1 MIVLLLKVT
10 VLVAAALCALPLLR
24 RSTSAMRHLICAIA
38 LSGVLLLPLTLAF
51 KPHTI
56 AVRMPVVFTTAASL
70 STSAAAHRF
79 PTLAVF
85 WALGTSVLLLRL
97 ALGYRRLAKIMGTA
111 ERTTDFAPV
120 YRADEISVPVV
131 SGLFRPVI
139 LLPAEADS
147 WPLNQRVA
155 ALRHELAHIHRKDLW
170 TSLIAHLACAVYWFH
185 PLVWA
190 VARQLREEQETA
202 CDDAVLS
209 AGFEPANYAEAL
221 LATARQL
228 TSTSLIGCHMLT
240 HQTLKSRI
248 ARLLDGSLPRTSS
261 TTSLRLAGVLSIA
274 LLGCIGLTYAEQ
286 QAPAANEGK
295 VYKIGGEV
303 TAPHVIFKV
312 DPQYTEEARAAKID
326 GQVTLSVVIGAD
338 GMAHQ
343 INVTSTPDAGL
354 GTKAVE
360 AVEQWKFQPATLKG
374 EAVPVKATIEVN
386 FKIK

>member
-1 MIVLLLKVT
+1 
-10 VLVAAALCALPLLR
+10 
-24 RSTSAMRHLICAIA
+24 
-38 LSGVLLLPLTLAF
+38 
-51 KPHTI
+51 
-56 AVRMPVVFTTAASL
+56 
-70 STSAAAHRF
+70 
-79 PTLAVF
+79 
-85 WALGTSVLLLRL
+85 
-97 ALGYRRLAKIMGTA
+97 
-111 ERTTDFAPV
+111 
-120 YRADEISVPVV
+120 
-131 SGLFRPVI
+131 
-139 LLPAEADS
+139 
-147 WPLNQRVA
+147 
-155 ALRHELAHIHRKDLW
+155 
-170 TSLIAHLACAVYWFH
+170 
-185 PLVWA
+185 
-190 VARQLREEQETA
+190 
-202 CDDAVLS
+202 
-209 AGFEPANYAEAL
+209 
-221 LATARQL
+221 
-228 TSTSLIGCHMLT
+228 MLT

-261 TTSLRLAGVLSIA
+261 ITSLRLAGVLSIA

-286 QAPAANEGK
+286 QAPAANDGK

-343 INVTSTPDAGL
+343 INVMSTPDAGL